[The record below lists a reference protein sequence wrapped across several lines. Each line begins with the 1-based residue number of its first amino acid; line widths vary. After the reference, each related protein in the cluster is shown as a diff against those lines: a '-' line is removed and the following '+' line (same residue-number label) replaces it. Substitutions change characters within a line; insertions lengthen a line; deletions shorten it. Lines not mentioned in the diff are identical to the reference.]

1 MLETLLIVA
10 INLIPVLFWFWWF
23 EGRDPIPEPRAL
35 LLRTFAYGAVGYV
48 LATLLELD
56 VLRLLGLSAASV
68 LMVMIIAALEEAIKY
83 LAASTILR
91 HSDFDELI
99 DGLIYA
105 TVATL
110 GFAFLENVM
119 YGIQYGLGSTF
130 LLRGLLTTLAHVLF
144 AAPWGVAMA
153 VKKFIGGRYLL
164 RSALLLSMVLHG
176 AFNFLLLEQQK
187 NPWYLLPILGLFA
200 SMYLLTLNYYRTTLR
215 RNRNRIHGGR
225 MLEKVAM
232 NDER

>member
-56 VLRLLGLSAASV
+56 VLRLLGLPAASI
-68 LMVMIIAALEEAIKY
+68 LMVLIIAALEEGIKY
-83 LAASTILR
+83 LAASTIVR

-105 TVATL
+105 TVAAL
-110 GFAFLENVM
+110 GFAFFENVM

-130 LLRGLLTTLAHVLF
+130 LLRGVLTTLAHVLF

-187 NPWYLLPILGLFA
+187 NAWYLLPILGLFVT
-200 SMYLLTLNYYRTTLR
+200 MYLLTLNYYRTTLK

-225 MLEKVAM
+225 MLERGKKLGG
-232 NDER
+232 

>member
-1 MLETLLIVA
+1 MLQTLLIIT

-56 VLRLLGLSAASV
+56 VLRLLGIPAASV
-68 LMVMIIAALEEAIKY
+68 LMVLIIAALEEAIKY

-105 TVATL
+105 TVAAL
-110 GFAFLENVM
+110 GFAFFENVM
-119 YGIQYGLGSTF
+119 YGLKYGLGSTF
-130 LLRGLLTTLAHVLF
+130 LLRGALTTLAHVLF

-176 AFNFLLLEQQK
+176 AFNLLLLEQQK
-187 NPWYLLPILGLFA
+187 NVWYLLPILALFV
-200 SMYLLTLNYYRTTLR
+200 SMYLLTLSYYRTILK
-215 RNRNRIHGGR
+215 RNRNRIHGVR
-225 MLEKVAM
+225 MLERGKEM
-232 NDER
+232 GG